1 MKSKREKGKT
11 FPKEKASLTSCL
23 SAWLGLVS
31 LPRGRQVSPPLA
43 LARKLFSRRWGWG
56 TVYQALRVLSRMM
69 VMVVTMVKMMEIG
82 WFVCSVIETV
92 DPAVGHQ
99 ALKPK
104 SKPISQRM
112 MTILPFFQMVKENNF
127 HQRKWCFS
135 HRWQLYVRR
144 RSIPGLLW
152 IPGSLYVRV
161 CMAICVSAI
170 RPNKH
175 PQTVGNLWP
184 PILEE
189 ENSFKSLISTQPR
202 FKIFFGDTKIFV
214 ASWNIWRR

>member
-1 MKSKREKGKT
+1 
-11 FPKEKASLTSCL
+11 
-23 SAWLGLVS
+23 
-31 LPRGRQVSPPLA
+31 
-43 LARKLFSRRWGWG
+43 
-56 TVYQALRVLSRMM
+56 
-69 VMVVTMVKMMEIG
+69 MEIG

-112 MTILPFFQMVKENNF
+112 MINLPFFQMIKENNF

-189 ENSFKSLISTQPR
+189 ENSFKTWSQI
-202 FKIFFGDTKIFV
+202 KIQNLFWRHKNLCCFLEYLTTIKTFSFLLESFH
-214 ASWNIWRR
+214 SWVS